1 MARRTD
7 QSSIVARILLAKAL
21 EVLEERHP
29 PHIAWE
35 MLVRG
40 LAAGD
45 VPYWPHDPDLAALWR
60 KLSGAGEPHIS
71 HPHVDREGSW
81 VEFHIKGIRR
91 TIYPIQVGL
100 EAVWGLLP
108 KDARVSAP
116 SEEQEQSRR
125 IKPEAWLLNEIRRL
139 KKDGEISDTIS
150 KKELAK
156 DFLGPNMR
164 HAVKTN
170 PSVRLKPLKWTS
182 IVNMLR
188 DKPGLWPI
196 SAIE

>member
-1 MARRTD
+1 M
-7 QSSIVARILLAKAL
+7 
-21 EVLEERHP
+21 
-29 PHIAWE
+29 
-35 MLVRG
+35 
-40 LAAGD
+40 
-45 VPYWPHDPDLAALWR
+45 
-60 KLSGAGEPHIS
+60 
-71 HPHVDREGSW
+71 
-81 VEFHIKGIRR
+81 
-91 TIYPIQVGL
+91 
-100 EAVWGLLP
+100 WGLLP